1 MRKLLILLCMV
12 LLLTG
17 CTGKVPEQTV
27 PPTTVPETTLLP
39 EPETTLPAQTEA
51 DPEEAALAMYDWV
64 LELYR
69 DALAEKWDPQQ
80 CIDKEISYMTAMAE
94 ELTYALADLD
104 GNGNLELLIRCGDTI
119 LDAYTLTDCGPGLMF
134 TGWERNSY
142 RLVQK
147 ADDSG
152 YYILNYG
159 ANGAANSLVN
169 VYRWNGRSLELVEAL
184 EFNALEN
191 EEEPWF
197 RREGENLIPITREEY
212 NSIGTVYQL
221 CQLNDH
227 ALAGR
232 S

>member
-1 MRKLLILLCMV
+1 MKTVLILLCTV
-12 LLLTG
+12 LMLSG
-17 CTGKVPEQTV
+17 CAAETPAATVEQTTAV
-27 PPTTVPETTLLP
+27 TETAAEPTEQ
-39 EPETTLPAQTEA
+39 QTN
-51 DPEEAALAMYDWV
+51 PEEAALAMYDWV
-64 LELYR
+64 LALYR
-69 DALAEKWDPQQ
+69 NAVDEKWDPQR
-80 CIDKEISYMTAMAE
+80 CIDEEISYMTAMAE
-94 ELTYALADLD
+94 ELTYALVDLD

-147 ADDSG
+147 AGDSE

-169 VYRWNGRSLELVEAL
+169 VCRWNGSSLEVVEAL
-184 EFNALEN
+184 EFNAN
-191 EEEPWF
+191 EDAEKPWF
-197 RREGENLIPITREEY
+197 RREGDNLIPITEEEY
-212 NSIGTVYQL
+212 NSVDTIYVP

-227 ALAGR
+227 ILARR